1 MLDYSKIFS
10 TFSGD
15 DIFIIPIDGEE
26 MEKENLLNAKE
37 SDTNV
42 NKFNLN
48 YTAQNYINN
57 NKINNIYSIN
67 NSNSNSN
74 SNCNCLTNNNI
85 NINSFDNSK
94 KNPCYFNQ
102 SMCQNQGNNCY
113 ICENNNIINNK
124 NIIYGGDTKIN
135 NELFLNCKT
144 NFQNSNTNIYNNF
157 TSKYLENN
165 WKDNIQ
171 LQLYKLK
178 NELRQ
183 KVLLKMSYGANYG
196 NNN

>member
-42 NKFNLN
+42 NKSNLN

-57 NKINNIYSIN
+57 NKINNIYS
-67 NSNSNSN
+67 NSNSS
-74 SNCNCLTNNNI
+74 SSCNGLTNNNI
-85 NINSFDNSK
+85 NINSFDKSK
-94 KNPCYFNQ
+94 NNPCCFNQ
-102 SMCQNQGNNCY
+102 SVYQNQDNNCY

-124 NIIYGGDTKIN
+124 NIIYGGYTKIN
-135 NELFLNCKT
+135 NELFLNSKT

-165 WKDNIQ
+165 WKDYIQ